1 MQAAE
6 EEEEEV
12 AKSARWLIYCF
23 SPQKIISSGDKDQDE
38 GLDFT
43 EFSKYLKEHEKKLK
57 LTFKSLDKNNDG
69 KMISAFLPVGQSWN
83 WYQGKAT
90 TGIFWVFSHQVGSTT
105 WK

>member
-12 AKSARWLIYCF
+12 VKSARWLIYCSSF
-23 SPQKIISSGDKDQDE
+23 QKIISSGDKDQDE
-38 GLDFT
+38 GLDFA

-69 KMISAFLPVGQSWN
+69 KNGLHFGAELKLKPGTNYSWR
-83 WYQGKAT
+83 
-90 TGIFWVFSHQVGSTT
+90 FFSHQVGSTT